1 MDGKDRRHECASPKG
16 GGQTRKHE
24 KESDSSRGVEQNITE
39 MMSPSAEAE
48 HCTIEHMRNR
58 SDWMTVTSMSMSKC
72 PNHSIPTQARD
83 YLRSFIGV
91 GRIIIVH
98 EGKVDGLS
106 KDEPNERNKTDAD
119 AGDEPT
125 SGNFIAHFASL
136 DRGMVCA
143 ADKDRHP
150 PESERRDHARLERS
164 PAPMR
169 VAQFRW
175 LSRIGR
181 PARKPPQVSE

>member
-1 MDGKDRRHECASPKG
+1 MDGKDRRHECASPKCASKP
-16 GGQTRKHE
+16 TKHE
-24 KESDSSRGVEQNITE
+24 EESDSSRGVEQNIPE
-39 MMSPSAEAE
+39 MMRPSADPE
-48 HCTIEHMRNR
+48 HSTIEHVRKR
-58 SDWMTVTSMSMSKC
+58 SERMPVTSMSMSKC

-98 EGKVDGLS
+98 EGKMAGLS
-106 KDEPNERNKTDAD
+106 KDKPNERNKTDAD
-119 AGDEPT
+119 AGDEPAFA
-125 SGNFIAHFASL
+125 NFIAHFASL
-136 DRGMVCA
+136 DRGMVCD

-150 PESERRDHARLERS
+150 PESERRDRARLERS
-164 PAPMR
+164 LAPMR

-181 PARKPPQVSE
+181 PARKPPPASE